1 MTKWMWCVAVAVA
14 PALALAA
21 QAPTLAGTDF
31 AGTWTYNRVLS
42 DPRTSGNSPTVP
54 FHAEVMI
61 AETAG
66 GFHFEGSTVRQDGI
80 AVDYTLDG
88 TEVTVPGQTGMTTTS
103 KAVLEGETIVITS
116 TRRFMSPAGEM
127 MVDIREVLS
136 VDGDGRLTIEKTQS
150 TAGNSATL
158 KGVYERASP

>member
-1 MTKWMWCVAVAVA
+1 MYIKKWMWFVALA
-14 PALALAA
+14 PTLALAA

-31 AGTWTYNRVLS
+31 AGTWVYNRVLS

-88 TEVTVPGQTGMTTTS
+88 TEVTVPGQEGITTIS
-103 KAVLEGETIVITS
+103 KAVLEGETLVITS
-116 TRRFMSPAGEM
+116 TRSFMSPAGEM
-127 MVDIREVLS
+127 VADFLEVLS

-150 TAGNSATL
+150 TTGNSATL

>member
-1 MTKWMWCVAVAVA
+1 MTKWMWCVAVVVA

-54 FHAEVMI
+54 FHAEVVI
-61 AETAG
+61 TATAG
-66 GFHFEGSTVRQDGI
+66 GFHLEGSTVRQFGI
-80 AVDYTLDG
+80 TVDYTLDG
-88 TEVTVPGQTGMTTTS
+88 TEVVVPGQGGITTTS
-103 KAVLEGETIVITS
+103 QAVLEGETLVITS
-116 TRRFMSPAGEM
+116 TRRFPSPAGEM
-127 MVDIREVLS
+127 RADIREVLS

-150 TAGNSATL
+150 TTGNSATL
-158 KGVYERASP
+158 KGVYERVSP